1 MSKVVRP
8 GPAEPAPA
16 EPHSKIVRPGPAE
29 PAPAEPHSKDEWRLK
44 YEAAIAKHPERKPRF
59 STLSDLPVD
68 PLYTAD
74 DLPGFEPDRDLGLPG
89 EFPYT
94 RGVYP
99 SMYRGRLWTMRQFAG
114 FGSAEDTNARF
125 KYLLAH
131 GVTGLSTAFDMP
143 TLMGRDADDP
153 LSRGEV
159 GREGVAVSSL
169 ADMRILFDRIPLDE
183 VTTSMT
189 INGPASIV
197 WAMYLAAAEERGIP
211 FTKLGGTI
219 QNDCLKEYIAQRE
232 WIVPVKP
239 AMELVVDSF
248 RYGAREVPRWNT
260 VSISGYHIR
269 EAGSTAVQELAFTL
283 LDGLEYVKWGVDA
296 GLDVNDFAPHLSFF
310 FDVHNDFFEEI
321 AKFRAARR
329 IWAREMEHRYH
340 PTNEKAL
347 LMRTHAQTAGVS
359 LTAQQP
365 YNNVVRVAL
374 QALAA
379 VLGGTNS
386 LHTNSLDETYAL
398 PTEDAVT
405 LALRTQQV
413 IAHES
418 GVSET
423 VDPLAGS
430 YYLEHLTNEMERGF
444 EKYRDEIDAMG
455 GMVAA
460 VERGYPQREI
470 VEASFHFQQQVEEK
484 EKVIVGINK
493 YVESAEGG
501 AKIPVLAIDPEVERK
516 QVERIDETR
525 ARRDAGRWRE
535 AMGRLREAAKAHGEL
550 MPAFVECARAM
561 ATVGEQVQVLKE
573 TYGEYH
579 DPGYF

>member
-1 MSKVVRP
+1 MTRIVRP
-8 GPAEPAPA
+8 VPAAPAAA
-16 EPHSKIVRPGPAE
+16 EPHSTDKARWLE
-29 PAPAEPHSKDEWRLK
+29 K

-74 DLPGFEPDRDLGLPG
+74 DLTDFKPERDLGLPG

-125 KYLLAH
+125 HYLLAH

-283 LDGLEYVKWGVDA
+283 LDGLEYVKWGVAA

-329 IWAREMEHRYH
+329 IWAREMERRYH

-516 QVERIDETR
+516 QIARIEETR
-525 ARRDAGRWRE
+525 AKRDAGRWRE
-535 AMGRLREAAKAHGEL
+535 SMDRLRDAAKAHGEL
-550 MPAFVECARAM
+550 MPAFVDCARAM
-561 ATVGEQVQVLKE
+561 ATVGEQVHVLKE

>member
-1 MSKVVRP
+1 
-8 GPAEPAPA
+8 
-16 EPHSKIVRPGPAE
+16 
-29 PAPAEPHSKDEWRLK
+29 
-44 YEAAIAKHPERKPRF
+44 
-59 STLSDLPVD
+59 
-68 PLYTAD
+68 
-74 DLPGFEPDRDLGLPG
+74 PGFDPERDLGRPG

-125 KYLLAH
+125 RYLLAH

-248 RYGAREVPRWNT
+248 RYGARDVPKWNS

-283 LDGLEYVKWGVDA
+283 LDGLEYVKWGVEA

-329 IWAREMEHRYH
+329 IWAREMARRYH

-398 PTEDAVT
+398 PTEEAVM

-413 IAHES
+413 IAYES

-444 EKYRDEIDAMG
+444 ERYRDEIDAMG

-493 YVESAEGG
+493 YVASAEAG
-501 AKIPVLAIDPEVERK
+501 AKIPVLAIDPEVERN
-516 QVERIDETR
+516 QIVRIEETR
-525 ARRDAGRWRE
+525 AKRDAGRWHE
-535 AMGRLREAAKAHGEL
+535 AMDRLRAAAKAHGEL